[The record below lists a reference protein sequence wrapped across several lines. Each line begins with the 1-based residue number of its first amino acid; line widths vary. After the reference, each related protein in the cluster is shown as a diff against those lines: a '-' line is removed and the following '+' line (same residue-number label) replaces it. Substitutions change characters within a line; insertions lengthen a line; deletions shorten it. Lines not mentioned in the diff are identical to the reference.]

1 MLLPKAR
8 STPLPSSLLR
18 GSDLRGTEGDIVTP
32 ETARLV
38 GKAFGTV
45 LKNMG
50 EASVCTAYDGRLS
63 SPDLSDALTEGL
75 MSCGLRVLRSRC
87 SPTPLLYFTMK
98 VTDVP
103 NGVMVTG
110 SHNPKGYN
118 GFKLTAGGLP
128 FCGDD
133 LIELAET
140 AASGKFA
147 AGQGFAEDVDLIEP
161 YVHRLLKDFREG
173 IGATIVWDCGNGTA
187 GRIIPELVASLPG
200 RHIVVNAEIDGTFPN
215 HHPDPADPRNMKQL
229 QDLVLLENADAGFA
243 FDGDGDR
250 LGAVDSSGRI
260 LSGDTLL
267 CIFAEH
273 VLRLNPHAVI
283 IADVKSG
290 KNFSDDI
297 RSLGGK
303 PLIWKTGHSFI
314 KKKMKE
320 TGAKLGG
327 EMSGHY
333 FFADKY
339 YGYDDAF
346 YAAVRLLD
354 VISNGYEANLAERAE
369 RYDKS
374 FRLPEMKFDCPDV
387 RKAVIMKEIRKS
399 VKAQGLVADET
410 DGVGISYPD
419 GARLLIRASNTMPQ
433 IVALCEADTPEGL
446 EDARKNLFNLLPDE
460 IKIEKK

>member
-8 STPLPSSLLR
+8 TPLPPSLLR
-18 GSDLRGTEGDIVTP
+18 GSDLRGKEGDVVTP

-38 GKAFGTV
+38 GRAFGTV
-45 LKNMG
+45 LRNRG
-50 EASVCTAYDGRLS
+50 EDSVCTAYDGRLS
-63 SPDLSDALTEGL
+63 SPVLSDALTEGL
-75 MSCGLRVLRSRC
+75 LSCGLRVLRSRC

-98 VTDVP
+98 ITGVP

-133 LIELAET
+133 LAELADT
-140 AASGKFA
+140 ALKGKFA
-147 AGQGFAEDVDLIEP
+147 EGTGRAEDVDLTEP
-161 YVHRLLKDFREG
+161 YIHRLLRDFREG
-173 IGATIVWDCGNGTA
+173 FDATIVWDCGNGAA
-187 GRIIPELVASLPG
+187 GKIVPELVASLPG
-200 RHIVVNAEIDGTFPN
+200 RHIVVNAEVDGTFPN
-215 HHPDPADPRNMKQL
+215 HHPDPADAENMKQL
-229 QDLVLLENADAGFA
+229 QNLVLLENADAGFA

-250 LGAVDSSGRI
+250 LGAVDSSGRV
-260 LSGDTLL
+260 LSGDALL
-267 CIFAEH
+267 CVFAEQ
-273 VLRLNPHAVI
+273 VLRFNPRALIV
-283 IADVKSG
+283 ADVKSG

-297 RSLGGK
+297 RSLGGV

-320 TGAKLGG
+320 TGALLGG

-346 YAAVRLLD
+346 YAAIRLLD

-369 RYDKS
+369 KYAQT
-374 FRLPEMKFDCPDV
+374 FRLPEMKFDCPDN
-387 RKAVIMKEIRKS
+387 RRDAVMKEIREN
-399 VKAQGLVADET
+399 VKKKGLETDET
-410 DGVGISYPD
+410 DGVGIRYPD
-419 GARLLIRASNTMPQ
+419 GSRLLIRASNTMPQ

-446 EDARKNLFNLLPDE
+446 EDARKNLLALLPED
-460 IKIEKK
+460 IKVEKQ